1 MMKIA
6 YNGRIQYTDLFSL
19 KTSYATY
26 AMLHVIDVKMLTSR
40 IKNVKKRVFYEKN

>member
-1 MMKIA
+1 MKIA

-26 AMLHVIDVKMLTSR
+26 AMLHVIDVK
-40 IKNVKKRVFYEKN
+40 NVDLRNKKR